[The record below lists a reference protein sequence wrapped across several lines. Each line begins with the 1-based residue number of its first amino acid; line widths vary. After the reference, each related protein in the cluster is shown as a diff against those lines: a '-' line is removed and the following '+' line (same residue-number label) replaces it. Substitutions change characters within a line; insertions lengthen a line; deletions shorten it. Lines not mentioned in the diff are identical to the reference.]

1 MDREIE
7 WTSCFYYNSYIEN
20 VGGYEFPRDELL
32 CTQTFLNR
40 GCMFASKWWSSHI
53 CINIIFPSCKIMSFT
68 VIFPLILKYRL
79 TQKLVWYVWTSQCFF
94 ITFDKYW
101 VRCLSTL
108 PKNADI
114 ASIASIDRKTVP
126 AISRNYGLRYFSII
140 HLYLNTLLT
149 L

>member
-40 GCMFASKWWSSHI
+40 GCMFASKWWNPYI

-68 VIFPLILKYRL
+68 VIFPLILKNRL
-79 TQKLVWYVWTSQCFF
+79 TQKPQMSAAKFLILYICFKRLTTFEWRWTHIRIYFLRSRMDFLKFF
-94 ITFDKYW
+94 
-101 VRCLSTL
+101 
-108 PKNADI
+108 
-114 ASIASIDRKTVP
+114 
-126 AISRNYGLRYFSII
+126 RNWEFWESWFQEI
-140 HLYLNTLLT
+140 
-149 L
+149 

>member
-1 MDREIE
+1 VDREIE

-79 TQKLVWYVWTSQCFF
+79 TQKLVWYAYTSQIRLYYIWHESSLRLKF
-94 ITFDKYW
+94 
-101 VRCLSTL
+101 
-108 PKNADI
+108 ADI
-114 ASIASIDRKTVP
+114 ILIAGIDRKP
-126 AISRNYGLRYFSII
+126 GQAFSRNYWLRYFRII
-140 HLYLNTLLT
+140 YLHLNTLLT